1 MGATSH
7 LPPSVAIVSN
17 SDESLYRFHN
27 PIMKALVHAGLKVY
41 AVSPSGPFV
50 ADIENLGVE
59 FVPWLLSRR
68 SLNPFTEFASL
79 VRLVRIY
86 RNLRPQI
93 VQHFTV
99 KPNVY
104 GAIAARLAGIPVV
117 FSGVQGLGYAFG
129 EGDGMRAVLRVVLSM
144 LYKLTALLSDR
155 FVLLNSHDL
164 ERLFNEKSKFRYKAM
179 VVKGGVGVNLKEY
192 SADAVPEERALAFRE
207 ALGIHQKA
215 QVVTMAARLL
225 YDKGVSEYVEAAAAV
240 CKTRPDTVFV
250 LAGSPDPENP
260 ASVTFKDLEVWEER
274 GSVRVAGHVEDM
286 PALLAASDIVVL
298 PSYSEGIPRVLI
310 EAAAM
315 SRAIVSTTIPGVAEI
330 VEDGVN
336 GILVPPKDADALAT
350 AIEDLLDTPG
360 LRAEYGSGRPTE
372 GGTRVRRPRSGPE
385 VRRGV
390 SESVEEGSL
399 SLRAERVLA

>member
-1 MGATSH
+1 MTGQGMGATSH
-7 LPPSVAIVSN
+7 LPPSVTIVSN

-41 AVSPSGPFV
+41 AVSPPGPFV

-59 FVPWLLSRR
+59 FVPWALSRR

-104 GAIAARLAGIPVV
+104 GAIAAKLAGVPVV

-129 EGDGMRAVLRVVLSM
+129 EGGGMRAVLRVVLSM

-164 ERLFNEKSKFRYKAM
+164 ERLFNEKSKFGHKAM
-179 VVKGGVGVNLKEY
+179 VVQGGVGVDLREY
-192 SADAVPEERALAFRE
+192 SADAVSEEHAHALRKR
-207 ALGIHQKA
+207 LGIDQESL
-215 QVVTMAARLL
+215 VVTMASRLL
-225 YDKGVSEYVEAAAAV
+225 YDKGVAEYVEAADMV
-240 CKTRPDTVFV
+240 RKNRSGTVFV
-250 LAGSPDPENP
+250 LAGSPDVENP
-260 ASVTFKDLEVWEER
+260 ATVTFDDLKTWDQS
-274 GSVRVAGHVEDM
+274 GSVRVVGHIADM
-286 PALLAASDIVVL
+286 PALLAASDIAVL

-315 SRAIVSTTIPGVAEI
+315 SRPIVSTTIPGVAEI

-336 GILVPPKDADALAT
+336 GILVPPRDADALAA
-350 AIEDLLDTPG
+350 AIEELLDNPSQ
-360 LRAEYGSGRPTE
+360 RAEYGTAGRLKAE
-372 GGTRVRRPRSGPE
+372 REYDDRE
-385 VRRGV
+385 VAQRY
-390 SESVEEGSL
+390 VEEYR
-399 SLRAERVLA
+399 RAWNEARSR